1 VESRYF
7 ILPDHNLAYLQIPK
21 CASSVVKRAIASLCM
36 DEVPLD
42 IHRLFPSALVKRE
55 SEIKRDRYFTFTF
68 VRHPANRFFSFY
80 RGKVLDR
87 WDSAI
92 GPRLE
97 RLGITAGADLREV
110 LDALRRHD
118 RSDWERHVR
127 PQHLFLMTQTGTLAV
142 DFIGRVERLQRDWK
156 RICAITGLELELGRA
171 DPIQRTPQIAI
182 SRQDYEDMIA
192 ALEPDFRFLGYTPV
206 PFDEIGQEYAKY
218 GVTPVP

>member
-1 VESRYF
+1 MSHYF
-7 ILPDHNLAYLQIPK
+7 IVPDHNLAYLQIPK
-21 CASSVVKRAIASLCM
+21 CASSTVKRAIASLCM

-55 SEIKRDRYFTFTF
+55 SEIKRHRYFTFTF
-68 VRHPANRFFSFY
+68 VRNPANRFLSFY

-92 GPRLE
+92 GPKLE

-110 LDALRRHD
+110 LDALSQYD
-118 RSDWERHVR
+118 PSDWERHVR
-127 PQHLFLMTQTGTLAV
+127 PQHLFLMTQTGTLSV

-156 RICAITGLELELGRA
+156 RICAITGLTVKLGRA
-171 DPIQRTPQIAI
+171 DPIQRTPQLPI

-192 ALEPDFRFLGYTPV
+192 LLDPDFRFLGYTPV
-206 PFDEIGQEYAKY
+206 PFDEIGQQYAKY